1 MKEGITMLKIGTSFQ
16 LRPRSSSCS
25 IAAGLLAAL
34 AGIGMSSSGYADD
47 AKPRTHV
54 IGISVPYADVPVVT
68 WVNKFIAQRAK
79 ERGYTGLID
88 PTQGGKIEG
97 QQATMDS
104 WIDQKADAIMG
115 YSINPPV
122 LAAIGRRAKAA
133 GVAFY
138 SFGDPVDGA
147 IATVSPGMVSGGEAV
162 GRVVVDWIN
171 TNNPQAEVI
180 LLTDSQNTATSARTS
195 KPKEAIQSKTKATI
209 VAEQDATTQE
219 KGFEVVS
226 TILQAHPNASV
237 VVGLNDDGA
246 LGAARAFKQAGK
258 DPSKVFI
265 IGSDGSKPAIQE
277 LLKNDPNS
285 FFKAT
290 AALDEKKVFVTAVDL
305 MIDNLEKGAPAT
317 PVVVDVPPDVVTS
330 KDAARLKELLAN
342 MGG

>member
-1 MKEGITMLKIGTSFQ
+1 VNTIANSAQI
-16 LRPRSSSCS
+16 RPHAARLSV
-25 IAAGLLAAL
+25 IAGALAAASLLATSAN
-34 AGIGMSSSGYADD
+34 SYADD
-47 AKPRTHV
+47 AKPKTHV

-68 WVNKFIAQRAK
+68 WVNKFIAARAK

-147 IATVSPGMVSGGEAV
+147 IATVSPGMISGGEAV
-162 GRVVVDWIN
+162 GKVVVAWIN
-171 TNNPQAEVI
+171 ANDPQAEVI
-180 LLTDSQNTATSARTS
+180 MLTDSQNTATAARTS
-195 KPKEAIQSKTKATI
+195 KPMEAIQGQTKAKI
-209 VAEQDATTQE
+209 VASQDANTQE

-277 LLKNDPNS
+277 LLKNDPKS

-290 AALDEKKVFVTAVDL
+290 AALDEKKVFDTAVDL
-305 MIDNLEKGAPAT
+305 MIDNLEKGAPAK
-317 PVVVDVPPDVVTS
+317 PIVVDVPPDVVTS
-330 KDAARLKELLAN
+330 KDVDRLKELLAN

>member
-1 MKEGITMLKIGTSFQ
+1 MFTIENSFK
-16 LRPRSSSCS
+16 LSRYPNRRSAVATLIS
-25 IAAGLLAAL
+25 AVALVGL
-34 AGIGMSSSGYADD
+34 SGGAYADD
-47 AKPRTHV
+47 AKPKTKV

-68 WVNKFIAQRAK
+68 FVNKFIVERAK
-79 ERGYTGLID
+79 ERGYTGLTD

-104 WIDQKADAIMG
+104 WINQKVDAIMG

-147 IATVSPGMVSGGEAV
+147 IATVSPGMISGGEAV

-171 TNNPQAEVI
+171 ANNPQAEVI
-180 LLTDSQNTATSARTS
+180 LLTDSQNTATAARTS

-209 VAEQDATTQE
+209 VAKQDATTQE

-258 DPSKVFI
+258 DPSKSFI
-265 IGSDGSKPAIQE
+265 IGSDGSRPAIQE

-317 PVVVDVPPDVVTS
+317 PIVVDVPPDIVTP
-330 KDAARLKELLAN
+330 KDTVRLKELLAN

>member
-1 MKEGITMLKIGTSFQ
+1 MFTIENSFK
-16 LRPRSSSCS
+16 LSRYPNRRSAVATLIS
-25 IAAGLLAAL
+25 AVALVGL
-34 AGIGMSSSGYADD
+34 SGGAYADD
-47 AKPRTHV
+47 AKPKTKV

-68 WVNKFIAQRAK
+68 FVNKFIVERAK
-79 ERGYTGLID
+79 ERGYTGLTD

-104 WIDQKADAIMG
+104 WINQKVDAIMG

-147 IATVSPGMVSGGEAV
+147 IATVSPGMISGGEAV

-171 TNNPQAEVI
+171 ANNPQAEVI
-180 LLTDSQNTATSARTS
+180 LLTDSQNTATAARTS

-258 DPSKVFI
+258 DPSKSFI
-265 IGSDGSKPAIQE
+265 IGSDGSRPAIQE

-317 PVVVDVPPDVVTS
+317 PIVVDVPPDIVTP
-330 KDAARLKELLAN
+330 KDTVRLKELLAN